1 VTETLLIAAV
11 VVILVWGV
19 LIFNGLIG
27 YRNQVRAAWSDID
40 VQLQRRHD
48 LIPRLV
54 DAVRAY
60 AGYEKAT
67 LEAVTALR
75 TQSEQTERV
84 AEIAALE
91 QQLERGMHRLLALAE
106 AYPDLKASGNFLQLQ
121 EELSEVENYLQYARR
136 FYNGSVRNLNTRI
149 QSFTDLLVARLCGF
163 TEAEFFDAENPAEA
177 AVEVKLT

>member
-1 VTETLLIAAV
+1 VTETILIAAAA
-11 VVILVWGV
+11 VILVWAV

-27 YRNQVRAAWSDID
+27 YRNQVKAAWSDID

-75 TQSEQTERV
+75 AQIEQTDRV
-84 AEIAALE
+84 AEIAVLE
-91 QQLERGMHRLLALAE
+91 QQLEHGMHRLIALAE
-106 AYPDLKASGNFLQLQ
+106 DYPDLKASGNFLQLQ
-121 EELSEVENYLQYARR
+121 QELSEVENYLQYARR

-149 QSFTDLLVARLCGF
+149 QSFPDLLVARLCGF
-163 TEAEFFDAENPAEA
+163 TTAEFFDAENEAEA